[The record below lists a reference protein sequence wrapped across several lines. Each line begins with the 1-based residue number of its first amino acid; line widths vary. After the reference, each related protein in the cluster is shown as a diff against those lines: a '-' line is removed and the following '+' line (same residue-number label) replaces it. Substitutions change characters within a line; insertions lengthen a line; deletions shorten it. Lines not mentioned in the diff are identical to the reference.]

1 MQGIEKRKLFC
12 YENYYT
18 QKLNLRCI
26 KIKQLIINNYKLAQ
40 ILLLNLDILLPQW
53 NPIMLSH

>member
-40 ILLLNLDILLPQW
+40 ILLLNLDILLPQ
-53 NPIMLSH
+53 